1 MIFSLNNTW
10 RCGVFVS
17 EPGEKFSEPLVKY
30 FVLQNFGLTSCP
42 PSFKETYKKGTFSKK
57 CAEMVVPVGTINK
70 YFNFQHVQ
78 GQSWEKLWS
87 GGVRKETGE
96 KYGDEVCS
104 ILESELDMTD
114 VPNDVFPEG
123 IQFGYYYNYC
133 ENEDWNDTGVRSE
146 VSVCCQVSY

>member
-1 MIFSLNNTW
+1 M
-10 RCGVFVS
+10 
-17 EPGEKFSEPLVKY
+17 
-30 FVLQNFGLTSCP
+30 
-42 PSFKETYKKGTFSKK
+42 
-57 CAEMVVPVGTINK
+57 
-70 YFNFQHVQ
+70 
-78 GQSWEKLWS
+78 
-87 GGVRKETGE
+87 
-96 KYGDEVCS
+96 CS

>member
-1 MIFSLNNTW
+1 MCRNGSPSRNQKQTLN
-10 RCGVFVS
+10 F
-17 EPGEKFSEPLVKY
+17 L
-30 FVLQNFGLTSCP
+30 
-42 PSFKETYKKGTFSKK
+42 
-57 CAEMVVPVGTINK
+57 
-70 YFNFQHVQ
+70 HVQ